1 MELFVSFSEIM
12 QYYKRNIRKFVVFV
26 ALFGIICGLLPLR
39 FVHHEYS
46 ASTTI
51 VISCEIP
58 ENANTDYR
66 LQYTSILNSRVQTAV
81 AMAAGSDIVLETA
94 QRLGIDKDQITNIG
108 ATQVNNAPV
117 VK

>member
-1 MELFVSFSEIM
+1 M
-12 QYYKRNIRKFVVFV
+12 